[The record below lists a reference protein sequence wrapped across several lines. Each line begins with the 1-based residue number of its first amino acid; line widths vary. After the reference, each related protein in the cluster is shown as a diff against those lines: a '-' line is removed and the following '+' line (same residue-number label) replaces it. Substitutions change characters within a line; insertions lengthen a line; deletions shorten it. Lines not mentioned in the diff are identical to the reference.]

1 MRPRWHKVILDLFEH
16 KGRTLLVVL
25 SIAIG
30 VFSVGVI
37 AGAYVI
43 ISHDMSASYAANH
56 PANIEIRMSDF
67 DQDLLTTVRNTR
79 TVANAEGRRVF
90 TIRVRTTDSNQW
102 VTLNMVAV
110 DDFKNNTLNYLTT
123 LSGTDLPRKQ
133 QVLLETGALTDL
145 NVKVGQDLVFQLP
158 DGTLK
163 NMPVVGIVQDP
174 TTGADDFLAPSL
186 AYITMTTLPYLSQ
199 PQAFNRIYATVSSG
213 QDDVAHIR
221 IVGDDIKSHLEK
233 SGYTVQRI
241 RYSLTHVHP
250 MASTVNAILG
260 ILLALGVLIVFLSS
274 SLIANTLGALL
285 NQHLRHIGVMKL
297 VGGRN
302 RQVFALYLVMILSF
316 GVMAL
321 LIAVPLGGQGA
332 YALSAFIAKKLGFTL
347 LGYRIVPVA
356 FIAQIA
362 IGLIVPLAAGFVPV
376 INGSR
381 VTVLKAISGDLARES
396 GSGAG
401 RRPELVEGRA
411 GGKRVSGWEQFQTRV
426 TAVLARRGIHIPR
439 PLLISL
445 RNTFRRRSR
454 LILTLFTLTMGGAI
468 FISVFNVRV
477 TLNDYIGTIGQYFL
491 ADITLDFNR
500 PYRISEVEQLAMQ
513 VPGVKQVEGWL
524 FLGADILYPNG
535 TVAANLSILA
545 PPADS
550 TLVSPVMV
558 AGRWMQAGDEKK
570 MVISEAVRADFP
582 NLQPGDFLR
591 LKVNGKDEEWQV
603 VGIFKFVG
611 REGILAYTPYAY
623 VAQVTD
629 LANQSYSFRIV
640 TDQHDRASQNK
651 MSETLDAYFR
661 ANGFQVQQARPG
673 LSTLDSASQNLGIL
687 VTFLLIMALLT
698 ASVGSM
704 GLTGTMSMNVLERTR
719 EIGVM
724 RAIGADNRAI
734 MRTVIAEGMLI
745 GLLSWGL
752 GIILSFP
759 FTYVLSLIVSMAVFQ
774 SPIALVFTPT
784 GYIIWLLLVLVLS
797 AVASVLPARNAA
809 RTTIRE
815 VLAYE

>member
-25 SIAIG
+25 SIAVG

-56 PANIEIRMSDF
+56 PANIEVRMSDF
-67 DQDLLTTVRNTR
+67 NQDLLTTVRNMR
-79 TVANAEGRRVF
+79 SVGNAEGRRVF
-90 TIRVRTTDSNQW
+90 TVRVRTTDSNQW

-123 LSGTDLPRKQ
+123 VSGTDLPRKQ
-133 QVLLETGALTDL
+133 EVLLEVGALTDL
-145 NVKVGQDLVFQLP
+145 NVKVGQQLVFQLP

-163 NMPVVGIVQDP
+163 TMPVVGIVQDP
-174 TTGADDFLAPSL
+174 TTGADDFLSPPL
-186 AYITMTTLPYLSQ
+186 AYMTMNTLPYLAQ
-199 PQAFNRIYATVSSG
+199 TQAFNRIYASVATG
-213 QDDVAHIR
+213 QDDSTHIR
-221 IVGDDIKSHLEK
+221 TVGDDIKSLLEK
-233 SGYTVQRI
+233 NGYTVQRM
-241 RYSLTHVHP
+241 RFSLTHVHP
-250 MASTVNAILG
+250 MAATVNAILG

-332 YALSAFIAKKLGFTL
+332 YALSAFIAKKLGFSL

-356 FIAQIA
+356 FITQIA

-396 GSGAG
+396 GTG
-401 RRPELVEGRA
+401 RPA
-411 GGKRVSGWEQFQTRV
+411 GGKRVSGWELFQTRA
-426 TAVLARRGIHIPR
+426 TAALARGGIHIPR

-468 FISVFNVRV
+468 FIAVFNVRV

-491 ADITLDFNR
+491 ADITLDFDR

-513 VPGVKQVEGWL
+513 VPGVQKVEGWL
-524 FLGADILYPNG
+524 FLGADILYPDG
-535 TVAANLSILA
+535 TVADNLNILA
-545 PPADS
+545 PPANS
-550 TLVSPVMV
+550 KLVSPVLV
-558 AGRWMQAGDEKK
+558 AGRWMQLGDEKK
-570 MVISEAVRADFP
+570 MVVSEAVRADFP

-591 LKVNGKDEEWQV
+591 LKFNGKDEEWQV

-611 REGILAYTPYAY
+611 REGILAYTPYDY
-623 VAQVTD
+623 LAQVTD
-629 LANQSYSFRIV
+629 LPNRSYSFRIV
-640 TDQHDRASQNK
+640 TDQHDRVSQNK

-661 ANGFQVQQARPG
+661 KNGFQVRQARPG
-673 LSTLDSASQNLGIL
+673 LSTLDSASQSLGIL

-745 GLLSWGL
+745 GLLSWGI
-752 GIILSFP
+752 GAILSVP
-759 FTYVLSLIVSMAVFQ
+759 FSYLLSLIVSMAVFQ

-809 RTTIRE
+809 RLTIRE